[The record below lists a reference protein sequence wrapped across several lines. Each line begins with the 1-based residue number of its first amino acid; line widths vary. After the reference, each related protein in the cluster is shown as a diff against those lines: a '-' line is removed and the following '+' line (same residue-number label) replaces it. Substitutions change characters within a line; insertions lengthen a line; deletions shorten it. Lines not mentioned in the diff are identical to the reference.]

1 MYFLF
6 ILSHLFLCSFFTTF
20 FCFKQKVFSISL
32 LFLYLIWR
40 CISFCVCASHLSER
54 IQCAH
59 LFIYHNLLHLNTDFF
74 QENNKFVL
82 AYFYPPCLTQTCFI
96 SCVSI
101 FKIVFTELL
110 KTEIRESFQILSF
123 PLPQQLINNSCYFY
137 LFHIPQQPSSSVITA
152 TVQILSLSIF
162 YLAYCIGLL
171 TGLCF

>member
-1 MYFLF
+1 MYVLLICPREYNAHIYLSITTYF
-6 ILSHLFLCSFFTTF
+6 ILILTSSR
-20 FCFKQKVFSISL
+20 KI
-32 LFLYLIWR
+32 I
-40 CISFCVCASHLSER
+40 
-54 IQCAH
+54 
-59 LFIYHNLLHLNTDFF
+59 
-74 QENNKFVL
+74 KFVP